1 MPTSGT
7 CCICGVEGPLSFEH
21 VPPEAAYNDQR
32 VFEADIK
39 RLVSSGRDGSAPV
52 AGKWIQGGAGEYT
65 LCGRCNE
72 LTGGWYGSAYV
83 NWARRAVELVT
94 RSQGKMSLAYPYDI
108 YGMRALKQVVVMFLS
123 ACGPELQKRF
133 PELVRFVLNKY
144 DEHVPCGL
152 RVFGYLLDP
161 TGSRGFRQSGMSG
174 VVNFNRGKQHVF
186 SEIAFS
192 PFGFLL
198 TGDIEP
204 IHADLCDITHLA
216 DHPFHRK
223 ETWWLK
229 LPVLPVVSWLP
240 GDFRTADE
248 IQKNNG

>member
-1 MPTSGT
+1 MLGGRLQLNAVEITMPTSGT

-94 RSQGKMSLAYPYDI
+94 RSQGKMSLAYP
-108 YGMRALKQVVVMFLS
+108 
-123 ACGPELQKRF
+123 
-133 PELVRFVLNKY
+133 
-144 DEHVPCGL
+144 
-152 RVFGYLLDP
+152 
-161 TGSRGFRQSGMSG
+161 
-174 VVNFNRGKQHVF
+174 
-186 SEIAFS
+186 
-192 PFGFLL
+192 
-198 TGDIEP
+198 
-204 IHADLCDITHLA
+204 
-216 DHPFHRK
+216 
-223 ETWWLK
+223 
-229 LPVLPVVSWLP
+229 
-240 GDFRTADE
+240 
-248 IQKNNG
+248 